1 MITATS
7 LIRVKILLEILDRM
21 IHEAETKEKA
31 QLVIEIRREIT
42 DELTHFPGIG
52 GTVDPDTRK
61 GAHAP
66 FLPCT
71 IPQSFH
77 TFSTPP
83 GEFCRAD
90 ARSEAA

>member
-42 DELTHFPGIG
+42 DEL
-52 GTVDPDTRK
+52 DT
-61 GAHAP
+61 
-66 FLPCT
+66 LPWDW
-71 IPQSFH
+71 
-77 TFSTPP
+77 
-83 GEFCRAD
+83 RD
-90 ARSEAA
+90 RRS